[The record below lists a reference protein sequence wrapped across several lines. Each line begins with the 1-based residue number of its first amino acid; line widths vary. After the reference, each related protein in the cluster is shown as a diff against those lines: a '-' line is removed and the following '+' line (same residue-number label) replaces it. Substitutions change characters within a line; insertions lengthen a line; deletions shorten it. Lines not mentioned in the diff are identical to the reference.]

1 MGEASTERR
10 PGRHASEAMEP
21 RETIRGP
28 TRSNT
33 WKAPGGNRDGRR
45 LPETPAGS
53 KRTARTE
60 TEASRNLGDLPS
72 SWPEGRMAED
82 ADGKDQP

>member
-10 PGRHASEAMEP
+10 PGRHASEAIEP

-28 TRSNT
+28 TRSKT
-33 WKAPGGNRDGRR
+33 WKATVGNRYGRR

-53 KRTARTE
+53 KSTARTE
-60 TEASRNLGDLPS
+60 TEASRNLGDPPS
-72 SWPEGRMAED
+72 SWPEGWMAEY
-82 ADGKDQP
+82 AD